1 MERAMSEKGSGTDV
15 STYGAQPASVRPGSL
30 SSPRSP
36 RRFSV
41 ETRRVL
47 NALEIRECIVSEG
60 RQMTRHGETLR
71 KRATVPSTKLTS
83 VVWGRVLEWLAKLQ
97 TISRE

>member
-15 STYGAQPASVRPGSL
+15 RTYGAQPASVRPGSL

-36 RRFSV
+36 HRFSA

-60 RQMTRHGETLR
+60 RQMTRHGETEDGR
-71 KRATVPSTKLTS
+71 GKTQRQREGKR
-83 VVWGRVLEWLAKLQ
+83 E
-97 TISRE
+97 EC